1 VNGWFTLNPSHNP
14 EWKDFTPLEWVAKR
28 QPKRL
33 MVQIGHNHGLF
44 QFGFEAQ
51 YEGDPA
57 TGFTQKGTS
66 PDQQPPDDYWTQWE
80 KVASGLAA
88 LPAGVGTILVVLLP
102 KVGAVASL
110 EPGSD
115 KRTAGYADFYEPAF
129 IPTANVLGHD
139 QVKTADETIRDFIN
153 PKIRKII
160 TDAASAAGNA
170 GRLKFLDAW
179 AMFDGYD
186 YKNSLQASRRIR
198 INTNQYIDN
207 RYLDGSG
214 RGFLSWLPGSQLV
227 QGGFQSVD
235 GMHPTGAGYAVLAS
249 KALDLLG
256 LKYDMG
262 ALLGTAFGRDQLLS
276 NFPVQLDYLDSA
288 LHLIRDA
295 ARADHFI
302 PDFQKPLTENS
313 HVVEVLHA
321 MTAVFHP

>member
-1 VNGWFTLNPSHNP
+1 
-14 EWKDFTPLEWVAKR
+14 
-28 QPKRL
+28 
-33 MVQIGHNHGLF
+33 
-44 QFGFEAQ
+44 
-51 YEGDPA
+51 
-57 TGFTQKGTS
+57 
-66 PDQQPPDDYWTQWE
+66 
-80 KVASGLAA
+80 
-88 LPAGVGTILVVLLP
+88 
-102 KVGAVASL
+102 
-110 EPGSD
+110 
-115 KRTAGYADFYEPAF
+115 
-129 IPTANVLGHD
+129 
-139 QVKTADETIRDFIN
+139 
-153 PKIRKII
+153 
-160 TDAASAAGNA
+160 
-170 GRLKFLDAW
+170 
-179 AMFDGYD
+179 
-186 YKNSLQASRRIR
+186 
-198 INTNQYIDN
+198 
-207 RYLDGSG
+207 LDGSG